1 MIARSNVFYH
11 NWESGKNIVSVT
23 KGIIKTHVVAR
34 RYKNYSERKTKRLK
48 NSTFK
53 KWKQCQS

>member
-34 RYKNYSERKTKRLK
+34 RYKNDSNRIIKEL
-48 NSTFK
+48 
-53 KWKQCQS
+53 Q